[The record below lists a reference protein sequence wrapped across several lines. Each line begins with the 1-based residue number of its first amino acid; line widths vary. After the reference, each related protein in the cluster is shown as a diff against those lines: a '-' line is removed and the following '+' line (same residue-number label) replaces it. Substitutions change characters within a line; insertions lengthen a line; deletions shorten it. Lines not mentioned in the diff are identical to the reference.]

1 MSFAVDEVGYVT
13 HLAQLA
19 FSLHAIRFIEVSNQ
33 KPVRFVRKKSRRR
46 PVVVI
51 IHDSVGMSNVC
62 ENLILMATEDQRQ
75 LSDRLLR
82 PSVGVVRRRG
92 LRVCLEHREQFDS
105 HRLRELLVW
114 VGVTEHSCNVVIYS
128 CEIDVGGL
136 PHNARMLLP
145 SSCLPLLV

>member
-19 FSLHAIRFIEVSNQ
+19 FSLHAIRSIEVSNQ

-51 IHDSVGMSNVC
+51 VHDSVGMSNVC

-82 PSVGVVRRRG
+82 PSVGVVGR
-92 LRVCLEHREQFDS
+92 
-105 HRLRELLVW
+105 
-114 VGVTEHSCNVVIYS
+114 
-128 CEIDVGGL
+128 
-136 PHNARMLLP
+136 
-145 SSCLPLLV
+145 